1 MGLLFIWR
9 RYWGKRWFWGTML
22 TVAVVHFILLKQ
34 IHDLLNR
41 QNIIGMFSLAVIEA
55 LIISAVMSVPIHFF
69 AKETVD

>member
-1 MGLLFIWR
+1 
-9 RYWGKRWFWGTML
+9 ML

-55 LIISAVMSVPIHFF
+55 LIISAVMSVPIHFL